1 MDEQQARLIELD
13 RQWAREVPPIP
24 PVAETEATIA
34 TRLREVDEARRTV
47 FAVID
52 QQRDQTIELLREM
65 VRIPSVNPSEGFEQ
79 EMAAYSARAM
89 RELGMTVQEVET
101 APQRGNALGKVRF
114 APPSPPNPGGEPA
127 QPATGL
133 PPLLG
138 GGGGPPGPSLL
149 FYAHIDTVPVGDP
162 SEWTYPP
169 FSATIADGR
178 IWGRGAKDCK
188 LGLAAALQA
197 IRALRDAGAPVRGE
211 AQIAAVADEEMGG
224 HLGIAQLIDRDLIHA
239 DYAIYG
245 EGYPNRVTIGHKGWV
260 NLKLTTRGRTSHTAA
275 KSRGVNAIL
284 SMCRLAPIVEDLS
297 FPGWEPHPVV
307 ASPPVASVN
316 VIQGGFKVNVVP
328 DRCSITVDVRYPP
341 GMTHET
347 VLGRVRDVLAEARA
361 RDPGIGEVD
370 VELTNLARPSFMQ
383 PDEPLVRWMSRA
395 VQEVTG
401 VDPRPEGMEATSDSR
416 WILLDAGVPIV
427 NFSMGNDSGHR
438 PNEWCGIEDL
448 IQNVKIYALMG
459 LLLLQ

>member
-13 RQWAREVPPIP
+13 REWTRQVPPIP
-24 PVAETEATIA
+24 PAAETEAAIA
-34 TRLREVDEARRTV
+34 ARLAEVDEARRAV

-52 QQRDQTIELLREM
+52 QQREQTIELLREM
-65 VRIPSVNPSEGFEQ
+65 VRIPSVNPSDGFEQ

-89 RELGMTVQEVET
+89 RELGMAVEEVET
-101 APQRGNALGKVRF
+101 APRRGSALGKLRF
-114 APPSPPNPGGEPA
+114 AD
-127 QPATGL
+127 
-133 PPLLG
+133 
-138 GGGGPPGPSLL
+138 GPSLL

-169 FSATIADGR
+169 FAATIADGR

-197 IRALRDAGAPVRGE
+197 LRALRDAGAPVHGE

-224 HLGIAQLIDRDLIHA
+224 HLGIAQLIDRGMIHA

-275 KSRGVNAIL
+275 KTRGVNAIL
-284 SMCRLAPIVEDLS
+284 SMCRLAPIIEELS
-297 FPGWEPHPVV
+297 FPGWEPHPIV
-307 ASPPVASVN
+307 ASPPVVSVN

-328 DRCSITVDVRYPP
+328 DRCAITVDVRYPP

-347 VLGRVRDVLAEARA
+347 VLGRVQEVLAEARA
-361 RDPGIGEVD
+361 RDPAIGEVD
-370 VELTNLARPSFMQ
+370 VELTNLARPSFVQ

-395 VQEVTG
+395 VQAVTG

-427 NFSMGNDSGHR
+427 NCSMGNDSGHR
-438 PNEWCGIEDL
+438 PNEWCGVEDL
-448 IQNVKIYALMG
+448 IQNVKIYALMC
-459 LLLLQ
+459 LLLLRQQ

>member
-1 MDEQQARLIELD
+1 MDEHQTRLIELD

-24 PVAETEATIA
+24 PAAETEAAIA
-34 TRLREVDEARRTV
+34 ARLHEVEAARRAV

-52 QQRDQTIELLREM
+52 QKRDQTIELLREM

-89 RELGMTVQEVET
+89 RELGMTVEEVET
-101 APQRGNALGKVRF
+101 APRRGNALGKLRF
-114 APPSPPNPGGEPA
+114 A
-127 QPATGL
+127 
-133 PPLLG
+133 
-138 GGGGPPGPSLL
+138 PGPSLL

-162 SEWTYPP
+162 SAWTYPP
-169 FSATIADGR
+169 FSATIADRR

-197 IRALRDAGAPVRGE
+197 IRALKDAGAPVRGE

-224 HLGIAQLIDRDLIHA
+224 HLGIAQLIDRGMIHA

-275 KSRGVNAIL
+275 KTRGVNAIL
-284 SMCRLAPIVEDLS
+284 SMCRLAPIIEDLS

-361 RDPGIGEVD
+361 RDPGIGDVD

-401 VDPRPEGMEATSDSR
+401 VAPRPEGMEATSDSR

-448 IQNVKIYALMG
+448 IQNVKIYALMC
-459 LLLLQ
+459 LLLLR

>member
-1 MDEQQARLIELD
+1 
-13 RQWAREVPPIP
+13 VPPIP
-24 PVAETEATIA
+24 PAAETEAAIA
-34 TRLREVDEARRTV
+34 ARLAEVDEARRAV

-52 QQRDQTIELLREM
+52 QQREQTIELLREM
-65 VRIPSVNPSEGFEQ
+65 VRIPSVNPSDGFEQ

-89 RELGMTVQEVET
+89 RELGMAVEEVET
-101 APQRGNALGKVRF
+101 APRRGSALGKLRF
-114 APPSPPNPGGEPA
+114 AD
-127 QPATGL
+127 
-133 PPLLG
+133 
-138 GGGGPPGPSLL
+138 GPSLL

-169 FSATIADGR
+169 FAATIADGR

-197 IRALRDAGAPVRGE
+197 IRALRDTGAPVRGE

-224 HLGIAQLIDRDLIHA
+224 HLGIAQLIDRGMIHA

-284 SMCRLAPIVEDLS
+284 SMCRLAPIIEELS

-328 DRCSITVDVRYPP
+328 DRCAITVDVRYPP

-347 VLGRVRDVLAEARA
+347 VLGRVQEVLAEARA
-361 RDPGIGEVD
+361 RDPAIGEVD
-370 VELTNLARPSFMQ
+370 VELTNLARPSFVQ

-395 VQEVTG
+395 VQAVTG

-438 PNEWCGIEDL
+438 PNEWCGVEDL
-448 IQNVKIYALMG
+448 IQNVKIYALMC
-459 LLLLQ
+459 LLLLRQ

>member
-1 MDEQQARLIELD
+1 MTQDGAQHGTRQAARAQQAAPLHGLDEQHARLIELD
-13 RQWAREVPPIP
+13 RPWTRPVPPIP
-24 PVAETEATIA
+24 PVAETEAAIA
-34 TRLREVDEARRTV
+34 ARLREVDEARRAV

-52 QQRDQTIELLREM
+52 QQREQTIELLREM

-79 EMAAYSARAM
+79 EMAAYSAQAM
-89 RELGMTVQEVET
+89 RALGMSVEEVET
-101 APQRGNALGKVRF
+101 APRRGNALGKLRF
-114 APPSPPNPGGEPA
+114 AA
-127 QPATGL
+127 
-133 PPLLG
+133 
-138 GGGGPPGPSLL
+138 GPSLL

-162 SEWTYPP
+162 SEWQYPP
-169 FSATIADGR
+169 FAATIADGR

-197 IRALRDAGAPVRGE
+197 IRALKDAGAPVRGE
-211 AQIAAVADEEMGG
+211 VQIAAVADEEMGG
-224 HLGIAQLIDRDLIHA
+224 HLGIAQLIDRGMIHA

-275 KSRGVNAIL
+275 KTRGVNAIL
-284 SMCRLAPIVEDLS
+284 SMCRLAPIIEDLS

-361 RDPGIGEVD
+361 RDPGIGDVD
-370 VELTNLARPSFMQ
+370 VELTNLARPSFVQ
-383 PDEPLVRWMSRA
+383 PDEPLVRWMSSA

-401 VDPRPEGMEATSDSR
+401 GAPRPEGMEATSDSR

-448 IQNVKIYALMG
+448 IQNVKIYALMC
-459 LLLLQ
+459 LLLLK

>member
-13 RQWAREVPPIP
+13 REWTRQVPPIP
-24 PVAETEATIA
+24 PAAETEAAIA
-34 TRLREVDEARRTV
+34 ARLAEVDEARRAV

-52 QQRDQTIELLREM
+52 QQREQTIELLREM
-65 VRIPSVNPSEGFEQ
+65 VRIPSVNPSDGFEQ

-89 RELGMTVQEVET
+89 RELGMAVEEVET
-101 APQRGNALGKVRF
+101 APRRGSALGKLRF
-114 APPSPPNPGGEPA
+114 AD
-127 QPATGL
+127 
-133 PPLLG
+133 
-138 GGGGPPGPSLL
+138 GPSLL

-169 FSATIADGR
+169 FAATIADGR

-197 IRALRDAGAPVRGE
+197 IRALRDTGAPVRGE

-224 HLGIAQLIDRDLIHA
+224 HLGIAQLIDRGMIHA

-275 KSRGVNAIL
+275 KTRGVNAIL
-284 SMCRLAPIVEDLS
+284 SMCRLAPIIEELS

-328 DRCSITVDVRYPP
+328 DRCAITVDVRYPP

-347 VLGRVRDVLAEARA
+347 VLGRVQEVLAEARA
-361 RDPGIGEVD
+361 RDPAIGEVD
-370 VELTNLARPSFMQ
+370 VELTNLARPSFVQ

-395 VQEVTG
+395 VQAVTG

-438 PNEWCGIEDL
+438 PNEWCGVEDL
-448 IQNVKIYALMG
+448 IQNVKIYALMC
-459 LLLLQ
+459 LLLLRQQ

>member
-13 RQWAREVPPIP
+13 REWTRQVPPIP
-24 PVAETEATIA
+24 PAAETEAAIA
-34 TRLREVDEARRTV
+34 ARLAEVDEARRAV

-52 QQRDQTIELLREM
+52 QQREQTIELLREM
-65 VRIPSVNPSEGFEQ
+65 VRIPSVNPSDGFEQ

-89 RELGMTVQEVET
+89 RELGMAVEEVET
-101 APQRGNALGKVRF
+101 APRRGSALGKLRF
-114 APPSPPNPGGEPA
+114 AD
-127 QPATGL
+127 
-133 PPLLG
+133 
-138 GGGGPPGPSLL
+138 GPSLL

-169 FSATIADGR
+169 FAATIADGR

-197 IRALRDAGAPVRGE
+197 IRALRDTGAPVRGE

-224 HLGIAQLIDRDLIHA
+224 HLGIAQLIDRGMIHA

-284 SMCRLAPIVEDLS
+284 SMCRLAPIIEELS

-328 DRCSITVDVRYPP
+328 DRCAITVDVRYPP

-347 VLGRVRDVLAEARA
+347 VLGRVQEVLAEARA
-361 RDPGIGEVD
+361 RDPAIGEVD
-370 VELTNLARPSFMQ
+370 VELTNLARPSFVQ

-395 VQEVTG
+395 VQAVTG

-438 PNEWCGIEDL
+438 PNEWCGVEDL
-448 IQNVKIYALMG
+448 IQNVKIYALMC
-459 LLLLQ
+459 LLLLRQQ

>member
-13 RQWAREVPPIP
+13 REWTRQVPPIP
-24 PVAETEATIA
+24 PAAETEAAIA
-34 TRLREVDEARRTV
+34 ARLAEVDEARRAV

-52 QQRDQTIELLREM
+52 QQREQTIELLREM
-65 VRIPSVNPSEGFEQ
+65 VRIPSVNPSDGFEQ

-89 RELGMTVQEVET
+89 RELGMAVEEVET
-101 APQRGNALGKVRF
+101 APRRGSALGKLRF
-114 APPSPPNPGGEPA
+114 AD
-127 QPATGL
+127 
-133 PPLLG
+133 
-138 GGGGPPGPSLL
+138 GPSLL

-169 FSATIADGR
+169 FAATIADGR

-197 IRALRDAGAPVRGE
+197 IRALRDTGAPVRGE

-224 HLGIAQLIDRDLIHA
+224 HLGIAQLIDRGMIHA

-284 SMCRLAPIVEDLS
+284 SMCRLAPIIEELS

-328 DRCSITVDVRYPP
+328 DRCAITVDVRYPP

-347 VLGRVRDVLAEARA
+347 VLGRVQEVLAEARA
-361 RDPGIGEVD
+361 RDPAIGEVD
-370 VELTNLARPSFMQ
+370 VELTNLARPSFVQ

-395 VQEVTG
+395 VQAVTG

-416 WILLDAGVPIV
+416 WILLDARVPIV

-438 PNEWCGIEDL
+438 PNEWCGVEDL
-448 IQNVKIYALMG
+448 IQNVKIYALMC
-459 LLLLQ
+459 LLLLRQ

>member
-13 RQWAREVPPIP
+13 REWTRQVPPIP
-24 PVAETEATIA
+24 PAAETEAAIA
-34 TRLREVDEARRTV
+34 ARLAEVDEARRAV

-52 QQRDQTIELLREM
+52 QQREQTIELLREM
-65 VRIPSVNPSEGFEQ
+65 VRIPSVNPSDGFEH

-89 RELGMTVQEVET
+89 RELGMAVEEVET
-101 APQRGNALGKVRF
+101 APRRGSALGKLRF
-114 APPSPPNPGGEPA
+114 AD
-127 QPATGL
+127 
-133 PPLLG
+133 
-138 GGGGPPGPSLL
+138 GPSLL

-169 FSATIADGR
+169 FAATIADGR

-197 IRALRDAGAPVRGE
+197 IRALRDTGAPVRGE

-224 HLGIAQLIDRDLIHA
+224 HLGIAQLIDRGMIHA

-275 KSRGVNAIL
+275 KTRGVNAIL
-284 SMCRLAPIVEDLS
+284 SMCRLAPIIEELS

-328 DRCSITVDVRYPP
+328 DRCAITVDVRYPP

-347 VLGRVRDVLAEARA
+347 VLGRVQEVLAEARA
-361 RDPGIGEVD
+361 RDPAIGEVD
-370 VELTNLARPSFMQ
+370 VELTNLARPSFVQ

-395 VQEVTG
+395 VQAVTG

-438 PNEWCGIEDL
+438 PNEWCGVEDL
-448 IQNVKIYALMG
+448 IQNVKIYALMC
-459 LLLLQ
+459 LLLLRQQ